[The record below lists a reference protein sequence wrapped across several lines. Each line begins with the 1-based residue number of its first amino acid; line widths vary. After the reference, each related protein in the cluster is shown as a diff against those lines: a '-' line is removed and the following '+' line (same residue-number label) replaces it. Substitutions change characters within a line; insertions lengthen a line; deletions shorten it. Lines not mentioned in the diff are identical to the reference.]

1 MVGDRF
7 DTDIAFG
14 KNAGMKTLLV
24 LSGVSSQAD
33 LEKRVEQV
41 QRQRQRAKGEGEGE
55 EGDVVVPDF
64 YASSLAAL
72 LSGA

>member
-41 QRQRQRAKGEGEGE
+41 QRQRAKGEGEGE